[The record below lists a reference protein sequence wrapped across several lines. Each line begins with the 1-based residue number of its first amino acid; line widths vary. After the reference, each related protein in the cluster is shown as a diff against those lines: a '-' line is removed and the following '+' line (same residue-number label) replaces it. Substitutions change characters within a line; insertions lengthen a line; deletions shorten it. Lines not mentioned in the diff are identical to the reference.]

1 MLITY
6 CGKRSGAAHVV
17 ICDIAAVTVMN
28 MPGDVRTALCPNIT
42 GYLEGRRMSQ
52 YGSRMFPNVGGS
64 FYYQQDT
71 TANDRA
77 EITMHDVAAPRD
89 NYYFSA
95 SASNSA
101 YSGSGVQP
109 KAIQTLIIIKI

>member
-1 MLITY
+1 MFP
-6 CGKRSGAAHVV
+6 V
-17 ICDIAAVTVMN
+17 IFMTGIVTPVMF
-28 MPGDVRTALCPNIT
+28 GQRPNIT

-52 YGSRMFPNVGGS
+52 YGSHMFPNVGGS

-77 EITMHDVAAPRD
+77 EITMHDVAAARD

-95 SASNSA
+95 SAANSA

-109 KAIQTLIIIKI
+109 KAVQALIIIKA

>member
-1 MLITY
+1 MGLDTHRAKPRYY
-6 CGKRSGAAHVV
+6 CFSAIRP
-17 ICDIAAVTVMN
+17 I
-28 MPGDVRTALCPNIT
+28 LPNIT

-52 YGSRMFPNVGGS
+52 YGSHMFPNVGGS

-77 EITMHDVAAPRD
+77 EITMHDVSAARD

-95 SASNSA
+95 SAANSA
-101 YSGSGVQP
+101 YSGSSVQP
-109 KAIQTLIIIKI
+109 AALQTLIIIKV

>member
-1 MLITY
+1 
-6 CGKRSGAAHVV
+6 
-17 ICDIAAVTVMN
+17 
-28 MPGDVRTALCPNIT
+28 
-42 GYLEGRRMSQ
+42 MSQ
-52 YGSRMFPNVGGS
+52 YGSHMFPNVGGG

-77 EITMHDVAAPRD
+77 EITMHDVAAARD

-101 YSGSGVQP
+101 YSGASVQP
-109 KAIQTLIIIKI
+109 KALQNLIIIKT

>member
-1 MLITY
+1 MFGIE
-6 CGKRSGAAHVV
+6 R
-17 ICDIAAVTVMN
+17 
-28 MPGDVRTALCPNIT
+28 PNIT

-52 YGSRMFPNVGGS
+52 YGVHMFPNVGGS

-71 TANDRA
+71 TANDRS
-77 EITMHDVAAPRD
+77 EITMHDVNAPRD